1 MDFTTGL
8 TITVSVVLAVVGYI
22 ATYVYGL
29 RLAQRKDRLDR
40 VNRQLS
46 EFYGP
51 LLALVSA
58 SQSSWEAFR
67 GRYRPVPRSFWSDDP
82 PPTAEDQAIWR
93 LWVTEVFMPL
103 NLEMVDV
110 VTHHADLLDERQ
122 MPPGLLTLCAHVAS
136 YKPVVKQWET
146 GDFSEC
152 GAAAVRVR
160 RVFEDQDAAVRS
172 TGSTQTSC
180 SLVRYMAEARPRA
193 HAAGQLGDWWPARPS
208 CSLSCLG
215 LNFARSPP
223 RRRHLRR
230 ADKNRRARYTVTT
243 NRVPCRESA
252 SPRAREGLPES
263 TAAR

>member
-136 YKPVVKQWET
+136 YKPVVKQWEK
-146 GDFSEC
+146 GDFTEHTAVINFPSAELLLFASE
-152 GAAAVRVR
+152 GYSRIKMQQS
-160 RVFEDQDAAVRS
+160 D
-172 TGSTQTSC
+172 
-180 SLVRYMAEARPRA
+180 L
-193 HAAGQLGDWWPARPS
+193 LGPPKP
-208 CSLSCLG
+208 L
-215 LNFARSPP
+215 ARSSATWQKRGRELTPP
-223 RRRHLRR
+223 
-230 ADKNRRARYTVTT
+230 D
-243 NRVPCRESA
+243 S
-252 SPRAREGLPES
+252 
-263 TAAR
+263 